1 MGGAIGAGQRW
12 RRSWILT
19 VFACR
24 DENIVEMPPAIMLD
38 FDRNL
43 AILLDFD
50 RNIWVYWLSG
60 VY

>member
-24 DENIVEMPPAIMLD
+24 DENIVEMPPAILLD

-60 VY
+60 V